1 MICNTE
7 YTANQPAHPLSI
19 FIHFLFPIQRN
30 MHIYVCL
37 VFMNTHIQC
46 TSILCT
52 PFSKQI
58 HTYSIYELAY

>member
-30 MHIYVCL
+30 MHICL
-37 VFMNTHIQC
+37 FSFHEYTH
-46 TSILCT
+46 SM
-52 PFSKQI
+52 
-58 HTYSIYELAY
+58 Y